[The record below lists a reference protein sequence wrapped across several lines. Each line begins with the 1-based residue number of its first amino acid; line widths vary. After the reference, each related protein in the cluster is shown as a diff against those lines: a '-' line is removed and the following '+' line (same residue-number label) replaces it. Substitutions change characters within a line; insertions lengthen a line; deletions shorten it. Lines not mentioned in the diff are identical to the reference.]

1 MSKNLIINNR
11 WTVAAIAAI
20 CMFVIYGIRHSFS
33 AFFPSILNDYGWTR
47 GSTALMFSIN
57 VMLYG
62 ILSPIAGSL
71 ADRWKPKLMILL
83 GILLMGISTASCA
96 LANELWQFY
105 ALFGILLS
113 LGTVFCGGP
122 VMIPVVSKWFT
133 RRRGAAIGI
142 VVAGG
147 ALSFSMV
154 TYAEYLISMFDWRLA
169 FVLLAVTAIGVC
181 IPLILSFFRGQS
193 QQQVEPSVETE
204 EVSVSANKNSQ
215 ESVLVVNYSGNIPLG
230 QILRDY
236 RLWLIALAYMLYM
249 GIANYLVVAHQ
260 VVFFLDLGY
269 DSIFAASIAGS
280 VGIFAA
286 LGALSGF
293 LSDRIGRER
302 IFTACC
308 VLSIVSLLILL
319 SLEDASNPWALYI
332 FVLSFGFPMGLFSPA
347 LIAGAA
353 DLFYGKHFGT
363 VNGILFM
370 GFGIGGAIGPWLGG
384 YIFDIAGNYSIAF
397 IACIAAYTIACI
409 CFWIAA
415 PRKAKKVGGL
425 PRPSGEVGV

>member
-1 MSKNLIINNR
+1 MLNKPVFRNR

-20 CMFVIYGIRHSFS
+20 CMVVIYGIRHSFS
-33 AFFPSILNDYGWTR
+33 AFFPPILSDYGWTR

-57 VMLYG
+57 VAFYG
-62 ILSPIAGSL
+62 ILAPIAGSL
-71 ADRWKPKLMILL
+71 FDRWKPKLMISV
-83 GILLMGISTASCA
+83 GILIIGISTAACA
-96 LANELWQFY
+96 IANELWQFY

-113 LGTVFCGGP
+113 VGMAFSGGP
-122 VMIPVVSKWFT
+122 VMIPVVSRWFT

-169 FVLLAVTAIGVC
+169 FVLLAGTAIGIC
-181 IPLILSFFRGQS
+181 IPLILSFFRGQPK
-193 QQQVEPSVETE
+193 QQVKLSVETRE
-204 EVSVSANKNSQ
+204 ISKSDSMNPQ
-215 ESVLVVNYSGNIPLG
+215 ESAAVSSNYGNLPLIH
-230 QILRDY
+230 ILENY
-236 RLWLIALAYMLYM
+236 RLWLIALSYMLYM
-249 GIANYLVVAHQ
+249 GIANYLIVAHQ

-269 DSIFAASIAGS
+269 DSHFAAFIAGA

-293 LSDRIGRER
+293 LSDKIGREKT
-302 IFTACC
+302 FTACC
-308 VLSIVSLLILL
+308 LLSIISLLVLL
-319 SLEDASNPWALYI
+319 SQKDASNPWALYI

-370 GFGIGGAIGPWLGG
+370 GFGLGGAIGPWLGG
-384 YIFDIAGNYSIAF
+384 YIFDITGNYSLAF
-397 IACIAAYTIACI
+397 IICIVAYTIACVS
-409 CFWIAA
+409 FWIAA
-415 PRKAKKVGGL
+415 PHRARK
-425 PRPSGEVGV
+425 PR

>member
-1 MSKNLIINNR
+1 MSNKLIINNR

-20 CMFVIYGIRHSFS
+20 CMLVIYGIRHSFA

-57 VMLYG
+57 VLLYG
-62 ILSPIAGSL
+62 ILAPIAGSL
-71 ADRWKPKLMILL
+71 VDRWKPKLMMSL
-83 GILLMGISTASCA
+83 GILIIGISTASCA

-105 ALFGILLS
+105 VLFGILLS
-113 LGTVFCGGP
+113 LGITFSGAP
-122 VMIPVVSKWFT
+122 VLVPIVSRWFT

-147 ALSFSMV
+147 ALSFSVV

-169 FVLLAVTAIGVC
+169 FVLLAGTAIGIC
-181 IPLILSFFRGQS
+181 IPLILSFFRGRPK
-193 QQQVEPSVETE
+193 QQVKSSVETKE
-204 EVSVSANKNSQ
+204 ISTSVDKNPQ
-215 ESVLVVNYSGNIPLG
+215 ESVTVSSDYGNLPLI
-230 QILRDY
+230 QILRNH
-236 RLWLIALAYMLYM
+236 RLWLIAFSFMLYM
-249 GIANYLVVAHQ
+249 GIANYLIVAHQ
-260 VVFFLDLGY
+260 VVFFMDLGY
-269 DSIFAASIAGS
+269 DRIFAASIAGA

-293 LSDRIGRER
+293 LSDRIGREK

-308 VLSIVSLLILL
+308 VLSIISLLVLL
-319 SLEDASNPWALYI
+319 SLKDASNPWALYI

-363 VNGILFM
+363 VNGILLM
-370 GFGIGGAIGPWLGG
+370 GFGLGGAIGPWLGG
-384 YIFDIAGNYSIAF
+384 YIFDITGNYSLAF
-397 IACIAAYTIACI
+397 MICIAAYTIACI
-409 CFWIAA
+409 SFWIAA
-415 PRKAKKVGGL
+415 PRRANKNK
-425 PRPSGEVGV
+425 

>member
-1 MSKNLIINNR
+1 MPKLLIVNNR
-11 WTVAAIAAI
+11 WTVVAIAAI

-33 AFFPSILNDYGWTR
+33 AFFPPILDDYGWTR
-47 GSTALMFSIN
+47 GSTALIFSIN
-57 VMLYG
+57 VLLYG

-71 ADRWKPKLMILL
+71 ADRWKPKLMMFL
-83 GILLMGISTASCA
+83 GILIIGISTASCA

-105 ALFGILLS
+105 VLFGILLS
-113 LGTVFCGGP
+113 LGTVFSGGP
-122 VMIPVVSKWFT
+122 VMIPVVSRWFT

-154 TYAEYLISMFDWRLA
+154 TYAEYLISTLDWRLA
-169 FVLLAVTAIGVC
+169 FVFLAVTAIGIC
-181 IPLILSFFRGQS
+181 IPLILSFFRGQAR
-193 QQQVEPSVETE
+193 QQVKPSVETE
-204 EVSVSANKNSQ
+204 ELSTSADNNSQ
-215 ESVLVVNYSGNIPLG
+215 ESVTAISDYGNVPLI
-230 QILRDY
+230 QILKDY

-249 GIANYLVVAHQ
+249 GVANYLVVAHQ

-269 DSIFAASIAGS
+269 DSLFAASIAGA

-286 LGALSGF
+286 LGALCGF
-293 LSDRIGRER
+293 ISDRLGRER
-302 IFTACC
+302 IFTVCC
-308 VLSIVSLLILL
+308 VLSIISLLILL

-384 YIFDIAGNYSIAF
+384 YIFDITGNYANAF
-397 IACIAAYTIACI
+397 IVCIAAYTIACI
-409 CFWIAA
+409 SFWIAA
-415 PRKAKKVGGL
+415 PRRAKKTK
-425 PRPSGEVGV
+425 

>member
-1 MSKNLIINNR
+1 MLNKLFIENR

-20 CMFVIYGIRHSFS
+20 CMVVIYGIRHSFS

-47 GSTALMFSIN
+47 GGTALMFSIN
-57 VMLYG
+57 VALYG
-62 ILSPIAGSL
+62 MLAPIAGNL
-71 ADRWKPKLMILL
+71 ADRWKPKLMMSL
-83 GILLMGISTASCA
+83 GILTIGISTASCA

-105 ALFGILLS
+105 VLFGILLS
-113 LGTVFCGGP
+113 LGMAFSGGP
-122 VMIPVVSKWFT
+122 VMIPVVSRWFT

-154 TYAEYLISMFDWRLA
+154 TYAEYLISMFYWRLA
-169 FVLLAVTAIGVC
+169 FVLLAGTAIVIY
-181 IPLILSFFRGQS
+181 IPLTLSFFRGQPK
-193 QQQVEPSVETE
+193 QQVKSSVGTRERAT
-204 EVSVSANKNSQ
+204 SVSKNPQ
-215 ESVLVVNYSGNIPLG
+215 ESVTAGNDYENLLLI
-230 QILRDY
+230 QILKDY
-236 RLWLIALAYMLYM
+236 RLWLIALSYMLYM
-249 GIANYLVVAHQ
+249 GIANYLIVAHQ

-269 DSIFAASIAGS
+269 DSHFAASIAGA

-293 LSDRIGRER
+293 LSDKIGRER
-302 IFTACC
+302 VFTACC
-308 VLSIVSLLILL
+308 VLSIISLLVLL
-319 SLEDASNPWALYI
+319 SQKDASNPWALYT

-370 GFGIGGAIGPWLGG
+370 GFGLGGAVGPWLGG
-384 YIFDIAGNYSIAF
+384 YIFDITGNYSLAF
-397 IACIAAYTIACI
+397 VICIVAYTIACVS
-409 CFWIAA
+409 FWIAA
-415 PRKAKKVGGL
+415 PHRAKK
-425 PRPSGEVGV
+425 PR